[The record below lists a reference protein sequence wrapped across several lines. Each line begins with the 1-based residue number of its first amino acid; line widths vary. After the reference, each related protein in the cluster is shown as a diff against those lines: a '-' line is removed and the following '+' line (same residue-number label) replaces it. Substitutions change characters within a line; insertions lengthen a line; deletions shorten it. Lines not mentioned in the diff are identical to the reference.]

1 VLARLLHRAAE
12 LIRTGLDALD
22 KTWALLVSEARKGWA
37 THTRL
42 LESSDG
48 YRSALLAGAA
58 GVLTQVRPDRM
69 VVAAVMA
76 LIAII
81 AAARQEP
88 HGRLGRYGDDWD
100 QP

>member
-12 LIRTGLDALD
+12 LIRAGLDALD
-22 KTWALLVSEARKGWA
+22 DIWALLVSEARKAWA
-37 THTRL
+37 AHTRL
-42 LESSDG
+42 LESNDG

-76 LIAII
+76 LIAIL

-88 HGRLGRYGDDWD
+88 HGRISRYGDDWD